1 MPFLDSVG
9 CLAYPPC
16 LIRVWFFNESSLNK
30 GYVKISVTKEDLTT
44 GLQIVQN
51 VVGTRST
58 LPILSNVLLVAGENS
73 LELRATDLEVSIH
86 ASVPATVER
95 EGASTLPAKRLFGL
109 VREREATEIEIEI
122 NDKEIATVQAGS
134 AKYKLHGIGAEEY
147 PPEAKFKESGR
158 IKVGQ
163 GKIREMIRKTGY
175 AVSTDESRHTLNGIF
190 VEAEEEKIK
199 MVATDGRRLALVEE
213 EIEGGTK
220 AKFILPTKTVSE
232 LQRMLQSEGEME
244 IGVGETH
251 AEFKVP
257 QENGETVK
265 IHSKLVEGSFPN
277 YKQVIP
283 AESKERI
290 TVVKEELLHALRRAD
305 QITSDKANSVK
316 LKFAENALSITA
328 NTPEIGSGQESIAIQ
343 YTGPEIEV
351 AFNPVYLMDPLKI
364 LEGEEVY
371 VELTDSLSPGVL
383 KSNTPFLYVL
393 MPMRTN

>member
-1 MPFLDSVG
+1 LP
-9 CLAYPPC
+9 YPHP

-30 GYVKISVTKEDLTT
+30 GYVKISVTKEDLST
-44 GLQIVQN
+44 GLQNVQN

-58 LPILSNVLLVAGENS
+58 LPILSNVLLVAGENK

-86 ASVPATVER
+86 STVPAKVER

-109 VREREATEIEIEI
+109 VREIESNEIEIEI
-122 NDKEIATVQAGS
+122 NDREIATVKGGGAN
-134 AKYKLHGIGAEEY
+134 YKLHGIGAEEY
-147 PPEAKFKESGR
+147 PPEAKFKESGK
-158 IKVGQ
+158 IKVEQ

-175 AVSTDESRHTLNGIF
+175 AVSSDESRHTLNGIY
-190 VEAEEEKIK
+190 VDAEEDKIK

-213 EIEGGTK
+213 EIEGGAK
-220 AKFILPTKTVSE
+220 ANFILPTKTVAE
-232 LQRMLQSEGEME
+232 LQRVLQTEGEVE

-257 QENGETVK
+257 QENGESVK
-265 IHSKLVEGSFPN
+265 IHSKLVEGNYPN

-283 AESKERI
+283 SESKERI
-290 TVVKEELLHALRRAD
+290 TVVREELLHALRRAD
-305 QITSDKANSVK
+305 QITSEKANSVK
-316 LKFAENALSITA
+316 LKFGENNLSINA
-328 NTPEIGSGQESIAIQ
+328 NTPDIGSGQESIAIQ
-343 YTGPEIEV
+343 YKGPEIEV

-364 LEGEEVY
+364 LEGDEIY
-371 VELTDSLSPGVL
+371 VELTDSLSPGVI

>member
-1 MPFLDSVG
+1 MPFLDSGG
-9 CLAYPPC
+9 CLPYPHP

-30 GYVKISVTKEDLTT
+30 GYVKISVTKEDLST
-44 GLQIVQN
+44 GLQTVQN

-58 LPILSNVLLVAGENS
+58 LPVLSNVLLVAGENK

-86 ASVPATVER
+86 STVPAKVER

-109 VREREATEIEIEI
+109 VREIESNEIEIEI
-122 NDKEIATVQAGS
+122 NDREIATVKGGGAN
-134 AKYKLHGIGAEEY
+134 YKLHGIGAEEY
-147 PPEAKFKESGR
+147 PPEAKFKESGK
-158 IKVGQ
+158 IKVEQ
-163 GKIREMIRKTGY
+163 GKIREMIRKTVY
-175 AVSTDESRHTLNGIF
+175 AVSSDESRHTLNGIY
-190 VEAEEEKIK
+190 VDAEEDKIK

-213 EIEGGTK
+213 EIEGGAK
-220 AKFILPTKTVSE
+220 ANFILPTKTVAE
-232 LQRMLQSEGEME
+232 LQRVLQTEGEVE

-265 IHSKLVEGSFPN
+265 IHSKLVEGNYPN

-283 AESKERI
+283 SESKERI
-290 TVVKEELLHALRRAD
+290 TVVREELLHALRRAD
-305 QITSDKANSVK
+305 QITSEKANSVK
-316 LKFAENALSITA
+316 LKFGENNLSINA
-328 NTPEIGSGQESIAIQ
+328 NTPDIGSGQESIAIQ
-343 YTGPEIEV
+343 YKGPEIEV

-364 LEGEEVY
+364 LEGDEIY
-371 VELTDSLSPGVL
+371 VELTDSLSPGVI